1 MSELDQYTLQNEK
14 EVSQEKEYMILRTKL
29 NSERIEIHLETE
41 AYHRMQQMVSDPK
54 VVLKEVFNSLENLE
68 EKVYWSEAD
77 IIAIESI
84 ILECGDTRLNSW
96 KTNDMVKMCC
106 KWMEDWKL
114 KMSRVTPTAIK
125 ALEALRTLLFE
136 VATKNKEAMENI
148 VYEVVSDLDPA
159 QTETCLKLLTTFQNL
174 EFDLI
179 TSGSH
184 IIERQ
189 MYGIYTEVSKNRVP
203 SWFKSSFTKRMSYL
217 ASKIK
222 SELDYN

>member
-1 MSELDQYTLQNEK
+1 MSDLEQYTLQDEK
-14 EVSQEKEYMILRTKL
+14 NIGQGKEYMILRTKL

-41 AYHRMQQMVSDPK
+41 AYHRMQQLVSDPK
-54 VVLKEVFNSLENLE
+54 AVLKDVFNSLENLE

-84 ILECGDTRLNSW
+84 ILECRDQRLNTW
-96 KTNDMVKMCC
+96 KTNDMVKVCC

-114 KMSRVTPTAIK
+114 KMSRVTPTAAK
-125 ALEALRTLLFE
+125 ALGALRTLLLE
-136 VATKNKEAMENI
+136 VATKSKEAMENI
-148 VYEVVSDLDPA
+148 VYEVVSNLNTEE
-159 QTETCLKLLTTFQNL
+159 TETCFKLLTTFQNL

-179 TSGSH
+179 SSASH

-203 SWFKSSFTKRMSYL
+203 SWFKSSYTKRMSYL
-217 ASKIK
+217 AGKIK
-222 SELDYN
+222 SELDYS